1 MSDWLWKFNNKKGW
15 FTVMEMTK
23 WVVNHGNSEPS
34 VSYGPEGSAWLSMT
48 GLTDVCFIVLKQLQ
62 LEQVKK

>member
-1 MSDWLWKFNNKKGW
+1 MGI
-15 FTVMEMTK
+15 V
-23 WVVNHGNSEPS
+23 SES

-48 GLTDVCFIVLKQLQ
+48 GLIDVCFIVLKQLQ